1 MEKKKIKCSVLPIEV
16 AIIMVVAHAK
26 RDNMEAKENALA
38 DRSAKQV
45 ALTKIMSPCKSSKN
59 KSLK

>member
-1 MEKKKIKCSVLPIEV
+1 MEKKKIKCSILPIEV

-26 RDNMEAKENALA
+26 RDNMEAKENALT
-38 DRSAKQV
+38 DHSVKQV
-45 ALTKIMSPCKSSKN
+45 ALTKIMSLCKPSKN

>member
-1 MEKKKIKCSVLPIEV
+1 MEKKKLKCSVLPIEV

-38 DRSAKQV
+38 DHSAKQA
-45 ALTKIMSPCKSSKN
+45 ALTEIMSLCKSSKN